1 VGLGTPDGVV
11 LQPVQ
16 GGYTERI
23 QVPTQPAVLQSIAK
37 RSGGQYVSGIGAVDV
52 KATYAELGSR
62 VGHTHKTVE
71 VTPVAAAGGL
81 AFILAGAFLSGLW
94 FRRLV

>member
-1 VGLGTPDGVV
+1 MQ
-11 LQPVQ
+11 QPVK

-23 QVPTQPAVLQSIAK
+23 QVPTQPAVLQAIAK
-37 RSGGQYVSGIGAVDV
+37 TSGGQYVNGIGAVDV

-71 VTPVAAAGGL
+71 VTAIAAAGGL
-81 AFILAGAFLSGLW
+81 AFMLAGAFLSGLW